1 MESLWQKTV
10 ELPRFDTL
18 DQDLKT
24 DVLIIGGGIAG
35 LLCAYSLRQA
45 GVDCVLLESGQI
57 CSGITKNT
65 TAKITLQHGL
75 IYDKL
80 IRMFGL
86 TAAKLYLR
94 ANWSALEQYAELCQT
109 VDCDFQRQDSYVY
122 SMDDTRK
129 LEKELTALN
138 KIGYG
143 ADFVKHLPLPFPVA
157 GAVRIEHQAQFDP
170 LKFLSAISKD
180 LNIYEN
186 SAVLELRPDGAVTA
200 HGVVS
205 ADKIIVATHFPCLNK
220 HGSYFFK
227 LYQHRSYVL
236 GLKNGPDIT
245 GMYLDE
251 NEKGLSFRN
260 VEGFLLVGGGSHR
273 TGKKGDDWQ
282 ELEAL
287 AQRCYPD
294 APIAYRWATQDCIS
308 LDGIPYIGRYSAKT
322 PNFYVATGFNKW
334 GMTSAMAA
342 ASLLTDL
349 VLGKDNPYTDLF
361 SPSRSILR
369 PQLVINSL
377 EAVVSLMTPTV
388 PRCPH
393 LGCALK
399 YNPVEHSWDCP
410 CHGSRFTSDGKLID
424 NPSTVDI
431 KI

>member
-1 MESLWQKTV
+1 MDSLWQKTAQ
-10 ELPRFDTL
+10 LPRFDSL
-18 DQDLKT
+18 NQNLKT

-35 LLCAYSLRQA
+35 LLCAYSLKQA
-45 GVDCVLLESGQI
+45 GVDYVLVEAKRI
-57 CSGITKNT
+57 CSGITQNT

-80 IRMFGL
+80 IRTFGL
-86 TAAKLYLR
+86 AAAKLYLK

-109 VDCDFQRQDSYVY
+109 IDCDFQRRDSYVY
-122 SMDDTRK
+122 STDDIRK
-129 LEKELTALN
+129 LERELTALD

-143 ADFVKHLPLPFPVA
+143 ADFVEHLPLPFPVA
-157 GAVRIEHQAQFDP
+157 GAVRIEHQAQFNP
-170 LKFLSAISKD
+170 LKFLSAISKN

-205 ADKIIVATHFPCLNK
+205 ADKIIVATHFPFLNK
-220 HGSYFFK
+220 HGSYFLK

-236 GLKNGPDIT
+236 GLKNGPDVN

-260 VEGFLLVGGGSHR
+260 AEGFLLLGGGSHR
-273 TGKKGDDWQ
+273 TGKNGGGWQ
-282 ELEAL
+282 ELEAF
-287 AQRCYPD
+287 AQHCYPD
-294 APIAYRWATQDCIS
+294 LPVAYRWATQDCMS
-308 LDGIPYIGRYSAKT
+308 LDGIPYIGRYCAKT
-322 PNFYVATGFNKW
+322 PNLYVATGFNKW

-369 PQLVINSL
+369 PQLVLNSL
-377 EAVVSLMTPTV
+377 EAVVNLMTPTA

-399 YNPVEHSWDCP
+399 YNPAEHSWDCP

-424 NPSTVDI
+424 NPSTGDI
-431 KI
+431 KK